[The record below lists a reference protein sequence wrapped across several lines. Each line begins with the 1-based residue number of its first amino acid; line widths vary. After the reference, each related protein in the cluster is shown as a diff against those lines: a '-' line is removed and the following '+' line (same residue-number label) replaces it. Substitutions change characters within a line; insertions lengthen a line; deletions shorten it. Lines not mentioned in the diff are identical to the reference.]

1 MRNLNVMKKALAML
15 LAAVCLLAFC
25 ACKEKKGEGADP
37 LPYSFVT
44 DGVTVTPGVKAA
56 DTLAALSSRNPAV
69 SFKSSCL
76 GGVGGEDV
84 NYVYDGF
91 YIQTFRLSEG
101 HPDEEIRWI
110 VFSDDSVTTQKG
122 IKIGSTLQEVKDA
135 YGAGTETEALI
146 SYVSSGVSLRFTL
159 RDGAVIGIAYTVA
172 E

>member
-1 MRNLNVMKKALAML
+1 MKISNVMKKIFAVL

-25 ACKEKKGEGADP
+25 ACKDEKGEGVDP
-37 LPYSFVT
+37 DPYSFEIG
-44 DGVTVTPGVKAA
+44 GVAVTPGAKAA
-56 DTLAALSSRNPAV
+56 DALAALASRSPVVSS
-69 SFKSSCL
+69 KSSCL

-110 VFSDDSVTTQKG
+110 IFSDDSVATKRG

-135 YGAGTETEALI
+135 YGAGTETESLI
-146 SYVSSGVSLRFTL
+146 SYVSAGVSLRFTL